1 MYRKEKQTNITIENV
16 NNYRDKSAGYFT
28 FFFQRRT
35 KWRNCKMSTKTPDYQ
50 LGWAILDANRQLN
63 SALQTQTL

>member
-28 FFFQRRT
+28 FFFKEGQSGGT
-35 KWRNCKMSTKTPDYQ
+35 VN
-50 LGWAILDANRQLN
+50 
-63 SALQTQTL
+63 